1 MKRHDA
7 SLMLLLVAAA
17 NCRCSLSNDV
27 TGDGASPHGGR
38 TESIQIVEK
47 PSGENSIWKSY
58 CLQLRDFKKDIPG
71 EFAQSPYIIEYKGQ
85 SILACPM
92 KRETLVFLTAREND
106 RLELIPLAVRRRP
119 GLFTDQCRR
128 MGLRPVRFVNG
139 AWLRRENGRLVS
151 DYSIA
156 CSSEKSSCSSDV
168 IYLEFKGIFEL
179 DIQRGVLELKAVEG
193 PLH

>member
-139 AWLRRENGRLVS
+139 AWLRRENGRWSPIIRSPALLRNPPAHLTS
-151 DYSIA
+151 FIWNSRGYSRLT
-156 CSSEKSSCSSDV
+156 S
-168 IYLEFKGIFEL
+168 
-179 DIQRGVLELKAVEG
+179 RGASWN
-193 PLH
+193 